1 LSFDLQDEA
10 SRKSLVQER
19 QALLAS
25 AFRKLMTS
33 DTSFQCHNEYRQYF
47 YKEVIELA
55 DAVTFI
61 ALHLVF
67 LKTTDFSGLRVVK

>member
-1 LSFDLQDEA
+1 LQDEA
-10 SRKSLVQER
+10 SHKSLVQER

-55 DAVTFI
+55 DAVTFL

-67 LKTTDFSGLRVVK
+67 LKITDLLVGEG